1 MIITNSAQY
10 DTTIYTSLNQY
21 EKPTMVNGK
30 IPGLSH
36 DSVSLEI
43 SQEGRQLAESDIIHH
58 AARYFGTT
66 QINEALNQTLKNQP
80 SDVTEAVHGL
90 IQSNFI
96 TNNTEVSEDERD
108 ALIEMGLS
116 QAEYIANNYIDE
128 NKRDEFMNT
137 IKQIA
142 GIAKTGTKNSV
153 TGEISYE
160 TPTQRPVGAPEDYIK
175 ITDLMRKYEPDTMTK
190 LQDAIV
196 NNKDWGTIL
205 VSFAKKAAANQSWQQ
220 EFREESD
227 AQMKKIMERGSE
239 NRFKTTATTNSAD
252 FASDMKNQ
260 LDKAGF
266 SGNLFLHNNLDHFV
280 RTIERLNANSV
291 K

>member
-10 DTTIYTSLNQY
+10 DTTIYASLNQHD
-21 EKPTMVNGK
+21 KPTMLNGK

-137 IKQIA
+137 MKQIA
-142 GIAKTGTKNSV
+142 GIAKTGSK
-153 TGEISYE
+153 EL
-160 TPTQRPVGAPEDYIK
+160 PTQRPVGAPEDYIK

-205 VSFAKKAAANQSWQQ
+205 VSFAKKAAANQTWQK

-227 AQMKKIMERGSE
+227 AQMKNIMERGSE
-239 NRFKTTATTNSAD
+239 NRFKTAATTNSAD
-252 FASDMKNQ
+252 FAADMKNQ

-280 RTIERLNANSV
+280 RSIERLNANSV